1 MSVIEVSTNRR
12 QPVTLEEPFDMLHVT
27 SSGEVIAKNAVAVVV
42 SDAAKSS
49 TILNDG
55 NIASVNRSADP
66 RDAVR
71 YEGVAEGSS
80 SSLTNAG
87 FISSSS
93 GSGISIH
100 SGLPVQRAELFIWNA
115 GWISGVRSGIS
126 HASTDRN
133 LSVIVLNDV
142 NGILSGTFGIVVES
156 EDGSPSGNTGGLI
169 LANWGTINSGI
180 IGVFGSKALVP
191 LTIRNNGLISGG
203 EGAVRGGHA
212 GDVYDGRLGSVV
224 GAIDGAGGN
233 DTLLGGTGN
242 ESILGG
248 SGHDMIDGGTGADT
262 LRGGLGDDLIFVD
275 HATDRVFEA
284 SGEGADTVMAAV
296 SYRLSGTAEVE
307 WLTTADTPGTAA
319 IDLTGSNT
327 ANAIMGNFGANR
339 LSGLGGPDTLIGLG
353 GQDTLSGGDGADLL
367 LGGEGNDV
375 LSGGAGND
383 RLEGGDGHDR
393 LNGGAGLDRL
403 GGGDGRD
410 QFIFDTPGGTPDLIV
425 DFNPADDTIRLS
437 RTAFGGFEA
446 TGPLAA
452 AAFALAADGV
462 AGTASHRLLYDAA
475 TGMLW
480 HDADGNG
487 LGLATQIA
495 LLENM
500 PANVTA
506 GDFVIIA

>member
-1 MSVIEVSTNRR
+1 MGEVGVEVLGGKVNITN
-12 QPVTLEEPFDMLHVT
+12 TGTIAATNIGIDGT
-27 SSGEVIAKNAVAVVV
+27 SSATALTVV
-42 SDAAKSS
+42 
-49 TILNDG
+49 N
-55 NIASVNRSADP
+55 
-66 RDAVR
+66 
-71 YEGVAEGSS
+71 
-80 SSLTNAG
+80 
-87 FISSSS
+87 
-93 GSGISIH
+93 
-100 SGLPVQRAELFIWNA
+100 
-115 GWISGVRSGIS
+115 
-126 HASTDRN
+126 
-133 LSVIVLNDV
+133 
-142 NGILSGTFGIVVES
+142 NGILSGPAAAMI
-156 EDGSPSGNTGGLI
+156 GG
-169 LANWGTINSGI
+169 T
-180 IGVFGSKALVP
+180 
-191 LTIRNNGLISGG
+191 
-203 EGAVRGGHA
+203 A
-212 GDVYDGRLGSVV
+212 GDLYDGRLGRVLGVV
-224 GAIDGAGGN
+224 GGADGD
-233 DTLLGGTGN
+233 DTLLGGARSETL
-242 ESILGG
+242 LGG
-248 SGHDMIDGGTGADT
+248 DGGDEIRAAGGKDVLEGGAGADTLDGGTGFDLAAHMNAEAAVRIDLADGAHNFGEAAGDILIDIEGLIGSDHADTLLGDAGANELRGEDGDDMLDGRAGTDT

-275 HATDRVFEA
+275 HASDRVVESA
-284 SGEGADTVMAAV
+284 GEGADTVIAAV
-296 SYRLSGTAEVE
+296 SYRLSGSAEVE

-383 RLEGGDGHDR
+383 SLEGGDGHDR

-410 QFIFDTPGGTPDLIV
+410 QFIFDTPGGTPDVIV
-425 DFNPADDTIRLS
+425 DFTPADDTIRLS
-437 RTAFGGFEA
+437 RSAFGGFEA

-475 TGMLW
+475 TGLLW

-495 LLENM
+495 LLENR

-506 GDFVIIA
+506 SDFLIIA